1 MWSFLLRVLKQIF
14 MNDTAK
20 TLRDSQLRTCFF
32 MFCQGTSIVSSRR
45 LALDLGCSETQ
56 ISLTHW
62 DTLGL
67 GCSSTY
73 HVSSGATSRQV
84 DLKSCGRLKAV
95 EWSGLSIDKLK
106 MVVLYQPRAPHHKTP
121 WITSNEVSIHGDVR
135 DLLMTKLS
143 WTCGIFPAVGPC
155 SQTCMLE
162 WKLIIFPHPL
172 PSLPAQAPKLRLVF
186 VLMMFGG
193 DASAGWKLL

>member
-1 MWSFLLRVLKQIF
+1 

-95 EWSGLSIDKLK
+95 E
-106 MVVLYQPRAPHHKTP
+106 
-121 WITSNEVSIHGDVR
+121 
-135 DLLMTKLS
+135 
-143 WTCGIFPAVGPC
+143 
-155 SQTCMLE
+155 
-162 WKLIIFPHPL
+162 
-172 PSLPAQAPKLRLVF
+172 
-186 VLMMFGG
+186 
-193 DASAGWKLL
+193 